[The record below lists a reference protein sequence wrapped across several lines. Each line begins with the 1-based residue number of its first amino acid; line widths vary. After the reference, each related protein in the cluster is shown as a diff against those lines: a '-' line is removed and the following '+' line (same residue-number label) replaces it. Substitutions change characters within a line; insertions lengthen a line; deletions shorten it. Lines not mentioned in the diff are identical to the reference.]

1 MYYSP
6 YIASKLSVWKP
17 SGNARLQ
24 EMLARIGLPLQEC
37 KQSYNF
43 MRPQL
48 RVKFRNLS
56 TENNI
61 AEEFNLKVV
70 FFLILISITI
80 FV

>member
-70 FFLILISITI
+70 FF
-80 FV
+80 